1 MKNLSM
7 FFSEHPYVF
16 PALIGAI
23 LLTLLIIYVVRLI
36 SGRTGNAK
44 VVTAVFEG
52 EDNVNGTVEV
62 WDRGRAA
69 SGNTTVVM
77 EHRVFRFREQDTGI
91 IRKFVVS
98 AEVPCR
104 WEKEQTGIL
113 TYAGK
118 RFISFK

>member
-23 LLTLLIIYVVRLI
+23 LLALLVIYVVRLI

-44 VVTAVFEG
+44 DVMAVFEG

-77 EHRVFRFREQDTGI
+77 EHRVFRFREQETGTV
-91 IRKFVVS
+91 RKFVVP

-104 WEKEQTGIL
+104 WEKEQTGKL

-118 RFISFK
+118 RFISFM

>member
-7 FFSEHPYVF
+7 LFSEHPYVF

-23 LLTLLIIYVVRLI
+23 LLTLLVIYVVRLI

-44 VVTAVFEG
+44 VLTAVFEG

-104 WEKEQTGIL
+104 WEKEQAGIL

>member
-1 MKNLSM
+1 MKSFSM
-7 FFSEHPYVF
+7 FLMEHPYIF

-23 LLTLLIIYVVRLI
+23 LLALLIIYVVRLI
-36 SGRTGNAK
+36 SGRDGNAK
-44 VVTAVFEG
+44 AVMAVFKG

-77 EHRVFRFREQDTGI
+77 EHRVFTFQEQDTGTV
-91 IRKFVVS
+91 RKFVVP
-98 AEVPCR
+98 AETPCR
-104 WEKEQTGIL
+104 WEKGQTGKL

-118 RFISFK
+118 RFISFM

>member
-23 LLTLLIIYVVRLI
+23 LLTLLIVYVVRLI

-44 VVTAVFEG
+44 VVTAVFED

-104 WEKEQTGIL
+104 WEKEQTGKL